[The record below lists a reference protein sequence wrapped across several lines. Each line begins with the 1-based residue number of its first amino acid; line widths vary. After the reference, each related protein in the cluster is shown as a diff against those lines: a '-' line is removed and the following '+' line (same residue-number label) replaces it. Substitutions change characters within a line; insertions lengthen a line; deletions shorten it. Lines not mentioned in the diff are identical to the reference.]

1 MKGWQFWVDR
11 GGTFTDVVAQRPD
24 GRLLTRKLLSDNPSR
39 YADAAV
45 AGIRELLT
53 EAGDASTGRAAQQ
66 DPGHQNGLPVE
77 SVRMGTTVATN
88 ALLERKGERTLLV
101 VTRGFRDAL
110 RIAYQNRPR
119 IFAREIELPEL
130 LHERVIEVDERI
142 AADGTVLRAP
152 DLDALAGPLQEAY
165 DAGIRAV
172 AVVCMHSHLH
182 PAHEQA
188 VGELAART
196 GFPQISLSSEVSP
209 LMKLVPRGDTAV
221 VDAYLSPVL
230 RRYVQHVADELHGVR
245 LMFMQS
251 NGGLAEAGQF
261 RGKDAI
267 LSGPAG
273 GIVGMARMSQ
283 LAGFDR
289 VIGFDMGGTS
299 TDVSHF
305 AGEYERVF
313 TTQIAGVRLRA
324 PMLDIHTVAAGGGSV
339 LHFDGSRYRVGPDSA
354 GADPGPACYRGGGP
368 LTVTDANVALGRIQ
382 PAHFPRVFGPD
393 GDQSLDDALV
403 RDRFTALAD
412 EIRER
417 TGDDRTPEQVAEGY
431 LQIAVANI
439 ANAVKRISVQKGH
452 DVTRYALTTFG
463 GAGGQHA
470 CMVAD
475 SLGIRTVLVP
485 PMAGVLSALGIG
497 LADTTAMREQSVE
510 APLEGS
516 AMPGILKTADGL
528 EGAARAELLAEDV
541 PEDRIRVTRRAQLRY
556 DGTDTALTVELTEPD
571 AMTRT
576 FEDRHRATYSF
587 TLDRPVVVEALSV
600 EATGLTEPP
609 DLSALVTPHSTPGT
623 PETVRLHTGGIWR
636 DVPLRRREELP
647 PGDTVTGPAIITEA
661 SSTTVVDDGWQ
672 AAMTDDGHLV
682 MERVAVTES
691 SDLGTE
697 VDPVLLEV
705 FNNLFMAIAEQ
716 MGARLESTAQS
727 VNIKERLD
735 FSCALFDP
743 DGNLVA
749 NAPHIPVHLGSMGTS
764 VKEVIRRRGDSMRPG
779 DTYAVNDPY
788 HGGTHLPDVTVIT
801 PVFDTEGDG
810 AEGRD
815 DSESDGPQGGA
826 DGGRILFYVASRG
839 HHAEIGGIAP
849 GSMPA
854 NSRTIEEE
862 GILFDNWLLVEG
874 GRLREAE
881 TRSLLT
887 EAPYPSRNPTTN
899 LADLRAQIAANQKGV
914 DEVARMIGHFGL
926 DVVQAYMKHV
936 QDNAEEAVRRV
947 IDTLEDGEFAYET
960 DSGAV
965 IRVHV
970 SVDREKRSAKVD
982 FTGTSP
988 QLATNF
994 NAPFAVV
1001 NAAVLYVFRT
1011 LVADD
1016 IPLNDG
1022 CLRPLDIVVPPG
1034 SMLAPEPPAAV
1045 VAGNVETS
1053 QAITGALYGALRVQA
1068 EGSGTMN
1075 NVTFGNERY
1084 QYYETVASGSGAGDG
1099 FPGAPVVQTHMTNSR
1114 LTDPE
1119 VLEWRLPVQLDEFA
1133 VRSGSGGAGRWRG
1146 GDGAVR
1152 RIRFHEPMT
1161 VSTLSQHRR
1170 VPPYGMAGG
1179 EPGTL
1184 GANRVERADG
1194 TVTELA
1200 GSDAAEVG
1208 PGDVLVIETPGG
1220 GGYGPPPPGTTEAGS
1235 TAEPGSTG
1243 QAGSTEA
1250 RDTTEAGEENDDL
1263 RAH

>member
-1 MKGWQFWVDR
+1 MTGWQFWVDR
-11 GGTFTDVVAQRPD
+11 GGTFTDIVARRPD
-24 GRLLTRKLLSDNPSR
+24 GRLLTHKVLSDNPAR
-39 YADAAV
+39 PHPEPGPDTAPATRGDAPGIQGAGHRPTPDAAV
-45 AGIRELLT
+45 TGIRALL
-53 EAGDASTGRAAQQ
+53 GDS
-66 DPGHQNGLPVE
+66 PEPVE
-77 SVRMGTTVATN
+77 AVRMGTTVATN
-88 ALLERKGERTLLV
+88 ALLERTGEPTLLII
-101 VTRGFRDAL
+101 TRGFRDAL

-119 IFAREIELPEL
+119 IFARRIELPEVL
-130 LHERVIEVDERI
+130 YTRVIEADERI

-152 DLDALAGPLQEAY
+152 DLDALAPALQEAY
-165 DAGIRAV
+165 DDGIRAV
-172 AVVCMHSHLH
+172 AVVCLHSHLH
-182 PAHEQA
+182 PAHERA
-188 VGELAART
+188 IGELAART

-221 VDAYLSPVL
+221 ADAYLSPVL
-230 RRYVQHVADELHGVR
+230 HRHVRQVADELRGVR

-251 NGGLAEAGQF
+251 NGGLTEAGQF

-283 LAGFDR
+283 RAGFDR

-305 AGEYERVF
+305 AGAYERVF
-313 TTQIAGVRLRA
+313 DTQVAGVRLRA

-354 GADPGPACYRGGGP
+354 GATPGPACYRAGGP
-368 LTVTDANVALGRIQ
+368 LTVTDANVMLGRIQ
-382 PAHFPRVFGPD
+382 PAHFPAVFGPD
-393 GDQSLDDALV
+393 GDQRLDAGLV
-403 RDRFTALAD
+403 TDRFTALAR
-412 EIRER
+412 EIHRA

-431 LQIAVANI
+431 LDIAVANI
-439 ANAVKRISVQKGH
+439 ANAIKRISVQQGH

-470 CMVAD
+470 CRVAE

-510 APLEGS
+510 APLEPA
-516 AMPGILKTADGL
+516 AMPGIRAAAADL
-528 EGAARAELLAEDV
+528 EAAARAELAAEDI
-541 PEDRIRVTRRAQLRY
+541 PEDRVRVTHRAQLRY
-556 DGTDTALTVELTEPD
+556 DGTDTALTVELAEPD
-571 AMTRT
+571 AMRGA
-576 FEDRHRATYSF
+576 FEQRHRATYSF
-587 TLDRPVVVEALSV
+587 TLDRPIVVEALSV
-600 EATGLTEPP
+600 EATGITPPP
-609 DLSALVTPHSTPGT
+609 DLTALAPYEGRPAA
-623 PETVRLHTGGIWR
+623 PETVRLHTGGAWR
-636 DVPLRRREELP
+636 DVPLHRREALP
-647 PGDTVTGPAIITEA
+647 PGETVTGPAIITEA
-661 SSTTVVDDGWQ
+661 GATTVVDDGWR
-672 AAMTDDGHLV
+672 AAATDDGHLL
-682 MERVAVTES
+682 MERTAVTRGS
-691 SDLGTE
+691 RPSTE
-697 VDPVLLEV
+697 ADPVLLEV
-705 FNNLFMAIAEQ
+705 FNNLFMSIAEQ

-801 PVFDTEGDG
+801 PVFDTETPGTG
-810 AEGRD
+810 APAAPETRR
-815 DSESDGPQGGA
+815 P
-826 DGGRILFYVASRG
+826 RLLFYVASRG

-854 NSRTIEEE
+854 HSRTIEEE
-862 GILFDNWLLVEG
+862 GVLFDNWPLAEG
-874 GRLREAE
+874 GRFREEE
-881 TRSLLT
+881 TRRLLT
-887 EAPYPSRNPTTN
+887 EARHPSRNPRTN

-914 DEVARMIGHFGL
+914 DEVRRMIGEFGL
-926 DVVQAYMKHV
+926 DVVQAYMRHV

-947 IDTLEDGEFAYET
+947 IDVLDDGEYAYET
-960 DSGAV
+960 DAGAV
-965 IRVHV
+965 IHVRVRV
-970 SVDREKRSAKVD
+970 ERAERRAIID
-982 FTGTSP
+982 FTGTSG
-988 QLATNF
+988 QLPTNF

-1034 SMLAPEPPAAV
+1034 SLLAPKPPAAV

-1053 QAITGALYGALRVQA
+1053 QAITGALYAALGVQA

-1075 NVTFGNERY
+1075 NVTFGNERH

-1099 FPGAPVVQTHMTNSR
+1099 FPGADVVQTHMTNSR

-1119 VLEWRLPVQLDEFA
+1119 ILEWRLPVRLEEFA
-1133 VRSGSGGAGRWRG
+1133 VRHGSGGAGTWRG

-1152 RIRFHEPMT
+1152 RIRFLEPMT

-1179 EPGTL
+1179 APGAL
-1184 GANRVERADG
+1184 GTNRVERADG
-1194 TVTELA
+1194 GVTDLG
-1200 GSDAAEVG
+1200 GSGSTEVG
-1208 PGDVLVIETPGG
+1208 PGDVLVIKTPGG
-1220 GGYGPPPPGTTEAGS
+1220 GGYGRPSP
-1235 TAEPGSTG
+1235 EPQ
-1243 QAGSTEA
+1243 QAGEV
-1250 RDTTEAGEENDDL
+1250 NDGP
-1263 RAH
+1263 RAS

>member
-1 MKGWQFWVDR
+1 MTGWQFWVDR
-11 GGTFTDVVAQRPD
+11 GGTFTDIVARRPD
-24 GRLLTRKLLSDNPSR
+24 GRLLTHKLLSDNPAR

-45 AGIRELLT
+45 AGVRELLGGSQ
-53 EAGDASTGRAAQQ
+53 E
-66 DPGHQNGLPVE
+66 PVE
-77 SVRMGTTVATN
+77 AVRMGTTVATN

-119 IFAREIELPEL
+119 IFARRIELPEL
-130 LHERVIEVDERI
+130 LHERVVEVDERL

-152 DLDALAGPLQEAY
+152 DLDALEGPLRDAY
-165 DAGIRAV
+165 DDGIRAV
-172 AVVCMHSHLH
+172 AVVCLHSHLH
-182 PAHEQA
+182 PSHERA
-188 VGELAART
+188 IGELAARI

-230 RRYVQHVADELHGVR
+230 RRYVRHIAEELHGVR

-251 NGGLAEAGQF
+251 NGGLTEAGQF

-273 GIVGMARMSQ
+273 GIVGMVRMSQ
-283 LAGFDR
+283 RAGHDR

-305 AGEYERVF
+305 AGAYERVF

-354 GADPGPACYRGGGP
+354 GADPGPACYRAGGP
-368 LTVTDANVALGRIQ
+368 LTVTDANVMLGRIQ
-382 PAHFPRVFGPD
+382 PAHFPAVFGPG
-393 GDQSLDDALV
+393 GDQPLDAALV
-403 RDRFTALAD
+403 RDRFTALA
-412 EIRER
+412 REVHEH

-431 LQIAVANI
+431 LRIAVANI

-470 CMVAD
+470 CRVAD

-497 LADTTAMREQSVE
+497 LADTTAMREHSVE
-510 APLEGS
+510 APLEAAS
-516 AMPGILKTADGL
+516 MPGIRKTADDL
-528 EGAARAELLAEDV
+528 EAAARAELVAEDV

-556 DGTDTALTVELTEPD
+556 DGTDTTLTVELAEPD
-571 AMTRT
+571 AMRHT
-576 FEDRHRATYSF
+576 FEERHRATYSF

-600 EATGLTEPP
+600 EATGITTPP
-609 DLSALVTPHSTPGT
+609 DLSALAPYEGRAQAPG
-623 PETVRLHTGGIWR
+623 TVRLHTGGAWR
-636 DVPLRRREELP
+636 DVPLHRREALP
-647 PGDTVTGPAIITEA
+647 PGETVTGPAIITEA
-661 SSTTVVDDGWQ
+661 GATTVVDDGWR
-672 AAMTDDGHLV
+672 AAATDDGHLL
-682 MERVAVTES
+682 MERTAITQSSDVDTES
-691 SDLGTE
+691 
-697 VDPVLLEV
+697 DPVLLEV
-705 FNNLFMAIAEQ
+705 FNNLFMSIAEQ

-764 VKEVIRRRGDSMRPG
+764 VKEVIRRRGSAMRPG

-801 PVFDTEGDG
+801 PVFDTDV
-810 AEGRD
+810 ATDTR
-815 DSESDGPQGGA
+815 SEP
-826 DGGRILFYVASRG
+826 RILFHVASRG

-854 NSRTIEEE
+854 HSRTIEEE
-862 GILFDNWLLVEG
+862 GVLFDNWLLAEN
-874 GRLREAE
+874 GRFREEE
-881 TRSLLT
+881 TRRLLA
-887 EAPYPSRNPTTN
+887 EAPYPSRNPRTN

-914 DEVARMIGHFGL
+914 DEVRRMIDEFGL
-926 DVVQAYMKHV
+926 DVVQAYMRHV

-947 IDTLEDGEFAYET
+947 IDALDDGEYAYET

-965 IRVHV
+965 IRVRV
-970 SVDREKRSAKVD
+970 RVDRTERRATID
-982 FTGTSP
+982 FSGTSA

-994 NAPFAVV
+994 NAPSAVV

-1022 CLRPLDIVVPPG
+1022 CLRPLDIIVPSG

-1053 QAITGALYGALRVQA
+1053 QAITGALYAALGVQA

-1075 NVTFGNERY
+1075 NVTFGNERH

-1099 FPGAPVVQTHMTNSR
+1099 FPGADVVQTHMTNSR

-1119 VLEWRLPVQLDEFA
+1119 ILEWRLPVRLEEFA
-1133 VRSGSGGAGRWRG
+1133 VRRGSGGAGRWRG

-1152 RIRFHEPMT
+1152 RIRFLEPMT

-1179 EPGTL
+1179 APGAL
-1184 GANRVERADG
+1184 GANRVEHADG
-1194 TVTELA
+1194 TVTDLG
-1200 GSDAAEVG
+1200 GSGSADVG

-1220 GGYGPPPPGTTEAGS
+1220 GGYGRPSPDP
-1235 TAEPGSTG
+1235 
-1243 QAGSTEA
+1243 QQ
-1250 RDTTEAGEENDDL
+1250 AGEEIDDL
-1263 RAH
+1263 RAF

>member
-1 MKGWQFWVDR
+1 MTGWQFWVDR
-11 GGTFTDVVAQRPD
+11 GGTFTDIVARRPD
-24 GRLLTRKLLSDNPSR
+24 GRLLTHKLLSDNPAR

-45 AGIRELLT
+45 AGIRELLGAAPGVPDDT
-53 EAGDASTGRAAQQ
+53 AGAGVAVDADTA
-66 DPGHQNGLPVE
+66 DMPVDV
-77 SVRMGTTVATN
+77 VRMGTTVATN
-88 ALLERKGERTLLV
+88 ALLERKGEPTALV
-101 VTRGFRDAL
+101 ITRGFGDAL
-110 RIAYQNRPR
+110 RIAYQNRPH
-119 IFAREIELPEL
+119 IFAREIVLPEL
-130 LHERVIEVDERI
+130 LYDRVIEADERVT
-142 AADGTVLRAP
+142 AEGDVLRAP
-152 DLDALAGPLQEAY
+152 DLEQLAGPLRQAY
-165 DAGIRAV
+165 EDGIRAV
-172 AVVCMHSHLH
+172 AVVCVHSHLH
-182 PAHEQA
+182 PAHERA
-188 VGELAART
+188 IAELAVRT
-196 GFPQISLSSEVSP
+196 GFPQVSLSSEVSP

-230 RRYVQHVADELHGVR
+230 HRYVQHVADELRGVR

-251 NGGLAEAGQF
+251 NGGLTEAGQF

-273 GIVGMARMSQ
+273 GIVGMARMSHR
-283 LAGFDR
+283 AGFDR

-299 TDVSHF
+299 TDVSHY

-354 GADPGPACYRGGGP
+354 GATPGPASYRGGGP

-382 PAHFPRVFGPD
+382 PGHFPRVFGPD
-393 GDQSLDDALV
+393 GDQPLDETLV
-403 RDRFTALAD
+403 RDRFAELARD
-412 EIRER
+412 IRER

-439 ANAVKRISVQKGH
+439 AAAVKRISVQKGH

-510 APLEGS
+510 ARLEPS
-516 AMPGILKTADGL
+516 AMPRVLKTADDL
-528 EGAARAELLAEDV
+528 EAAARAELLAEDV

-556 DGTDTALTVELTEPD
+556 DGTDTTLTVELTEPD
-571 AMTRT
+571 RMIRV
-576 FEDRHRATYSF
+576 FEERHRTTYSF

-600 EATGLTEPP
+600 EATGLTEQP
-609 DLSALVTPHSTPGT
+609 DLSVLAGDTRRGT
-623 PETVRLHTGGIWR
+623 PRTVSLHTGGTWR
-636 DVPLRRREELP
+636 DVLLHRREELP
-647 PGDTVTGPAIITEA
+647 PGETVAGPAIITEA
-661 SSTTVVDDGWQ
+661 SATTVVDDGWQ
-672 AAMTDDGHLV
+672 AAMTGEGHLV
-682 MERVAVTES
+682 MERVAVPEGSAASTEA
-691 SDLGTE
+691 
-697 VDPVLLEV
+697 DPVLLEV
-705 FNNLFMAIAEQ
+705 FNNLFMSIAEQ

-764 VKEVIRRRGDSMRPG
+764 VKEVIQRRGSTMRPG

-801 PVFDTEGDG
+801 PVFDAPGE
-810 AEGRD
+810 
-815 DSESDGPQGGA
+815 
-826 DGGRILFYVASRG
+826 RILFYVASRG

-874 GRLREAE
+874 GRFREPE
-881 TRSLLT
+881 TLSLLT
-887 EAPYPSRNPTTN
+887 DAPYPSRNPATN

-914 DEVARMIGHFGL
+914 DEVARMIENFGL
-926 DVVQAYMKHV
+926 DVVQAYMRHV

-947 IDTLEDGEFAYET
+947 IDALEEGEFAYPT

-965 IRVHV
+965 IRVRV
-970 SVDREKRSAKVD
+970 SVDREARSATID

-1011 LVADD
+1011 LVAED

-1022 CLRPLDIVVPPG
+1022 CLRPLHIVVPPG
-1034 SMLAPEPPAAV
+1034 SLLAPEPPAAV

-1053 QAITGALYGALRVQA
+1053 QAITGALYGALGVQA

-1075 NVTFGNERY
+1075 NVTFGNDRH

-1099 FPGAPVVQTHMTNSR
+1099 FDGASVVQTHMTNSR

-1119 VLEWRLPVQLDEFA
+1119 VLEWRLPVLLEEFA
-1133 VRSGSGGAGRWRG
+1133 VRRGSGGTGAWRG

-1152 RIRFHEPMT
+1152 RIRFREQMT
-1161 VSTLSQHRR
+1161 VSTLSQHRK
-1170 VPPYGMAGG
+1170 VAPYGMAGG
-1179 EPGTL
+1179 SPGAL

-1194 TVTELA
+1194 SVQALD
-1200 GSDAAEVG
+1200 GSDFADAG

-1220 GGYGPPPPGTTEAGS
+1220 GGYGPAPRAGS
-1235 TAEPGSTG
+1235 ETSGTSATNATPETSETPEATDPGVAS
-1243 QAGSTEA
+1243 
-1250 RDTTEAGEENDDL
+1250 DDL
-1263 RAH
+1263 QAF

>member
-1 MKGWQFWVDR
+1 MTGWQFWVDR
-11 GGTFTDVVAQRPD
+11 GGTFTDIVARRPD
-24 GRLLTRKLLSDNPSR
+24 GRLLTHKLLSENPAR
-39 YADAAV
+39 YSDAAV
-45 AGIRELLT
+45 AGVRELL
-53 EAGDASTGRAAQQ
+53 DSSQ
-66 DPGHQNGLPVE
+66 DPIE
-77 SVRMGTTVATN
+77 AVRMGTTVATN

-110 RIAYQNRPR
+110 RIAYQNRPH
-119 IFAREIELPEL
+119 IFARRIDLPEL
-130 LHERVIEVDERI
+130 LHERVVEVDERI

-152 DLDALAGPLQEAY
+152 DLDALLDPLQEAY
-165 DAGIRAV
+165 DDGIRAV

-188 VGELAART
+188 VGELAARV

-230 RRYVQHVADELHGVR
+230 RRYVQHVADELQGVR

-299 TDVSHF
+299 TDVSHY

-324 PMLDIHTVAAGGGSV
+324 PMLDIHTVAAGGGSI

-368 LTVTDANVALGRIQ
+368 LAVTDANVMLGRIQ

-393 GDQSLDDALV
+393 GDQPLDAALV
-403 RDRFTALAD
+403 RDRFTALAR
-412 EIRER
+412 EIRTR

-470 CMVAD
+470 CKVAD

-497 LADTTAMREQSVE
+497 LADTTAMREQSAE
-510 APLEGS
+510 APLEPAS
-516 AMPGILKTADGL
+516 MPAVLKTADDL
-528 EGAARAELLAEDV
+528 EAAARAELLAEDV
-541 PEDRIRVTRRAQLRY
+541 PEDRIQVTRRAQLRY
-556 DGTDTALTVELTEPD
+556 DGTDSTLTVELTDPD
-571 AMTRT
+571 TMRHT
-576 FEDRHRATYSF
+576 FEERHRATYSF
-587 TLDRPVVVEALSV
+587 TLDRPIVVEALSV
-600 EATGLTEPP
+600 EATGITEPP
-609 DLSALVTPHSTPGT
+609 DLSVLAPYRAAPAGGPST
-623 PETVRLHTGGIWR
+623 PETVRLHTGGAWR
-636 DVPLRRREELP
+636 DVPLHRREDLP
-647 PGDTVTGPAIITEA
+647 PGETVTGPAIITEA
-661 SSTTVVDDGWQ
+661 SATTVVDDGWQ
-672 AAMTDDGHLV
+672 AVARDDGHLV
-682 MERVAVTES
+682 MERAAITES
-691 SDLGTE
+691 SDLDTKA
-697 VDPVLLEV
+697 DPVLLEV
-705 FNNLFMAIAEQ
+705 FNNLFMSIAEQ

-764 VKEVIRRRGDSMRPG
+764 VKEVIRRRGTSMRPG

-801 PVFDTEGDG
+801 PVFGTQGD
-810 AEGRD
+810 
-815 DSESDGPQGGA
+815 
-826 DGGRILFYVASRG
+826 RILFYVASRG

-854 NSRTIEEE
+854 GSRTIDEE
-862 GILFDNWLLVEG
+862 GILFDNWLLAEN
-874 GRLREAE
+874 GRFREEE
-881 TRSLLT
+881 TLGLLT
-887 EAPYPSRNPTTN
+887 EAPYPSRNPKTN

-914 DEVARMIGHFGL
+914 DEVARMIENFGL

-947 IDTLEDGEFAYET
+947 VDALDDGEYAYET

-965 IRVHV
+965 IRVRV
-970 SVDREKRSAKVD
+970 RVDRENRRATVD

-988 QLATNF
+988 QLASNF

-1053 QAITGALYGALRVQA
+1053 QAITGALYAALGVQA

-1075 NVTFGNERY
+1075 NVTFGNERH
-1084 QYYETVASGSGAGDG
+1084 QYYETVASGSGAGEG

-1133 VRSGSGGAGRWRG
+1133 VRYGSGGPGRWRG

-1179 EPGTL
+1179 EPGAL
-1184 GANRVERADG
+1184 GANRVEHADG
-1194 TVTELA
+1194 TVTALG
-1200 GSDAAEVG
+1200 GSDSADVG

-1220 GGYGPPPPGTTEAGS
+1220 GGYGPPSSHP
-1235 TAEPGSTG
+1235 
-1243 QAGSTEA
+1243 QQ
-1250 RDTTEAGEENDDL
+1250 AGEEIDDL
-1263 RAH
+1263 RAF

>member
-1 MKGWQFWVDR
+1 MTGWQFWVDR
-11 GGTFTDVVAQRPD
+11 GGTFTDIVARRPD
-24 GRLLTRKLLSDNPSR
+24 GRLLTHKLLSDNPAR
-39 YADAAV
+39 YSDAAV
-45 AGIRELLT
+45 AGVRTLL
-53 EAGDASTGRAAQQ
+53 AGAD
-66 DPGHQNGLPVE
+66 DPVE
-77 SVRMGTTVATN
+77 AVRMGTTVATN

-101 VTRGFRDAL
+101 ITRGFRDAL
-110 RIAYQNRPR
+110 RIAYQNRPS
-119 IFAREIELPEL
+119 IFARRIELPEL
-130 LHERVIEVDERI
+130 LYERVVEIDERI
-142 AADGTVLRAP
+142 APDGTVLRAP
-152 DLDALAGPLQEAY
+152 DLDALAGPLREAY
-165 DAGIRAV
+165 DDGIRAV

-188 VGELAART
+188 VGQLAART

-230 RRYVQHVADELHGVR
+230 RRYVQHVADELDGVR

-368 LTVTDANVALGRIQ
+368 LAVTDANVMLGRIQ

-393 GDQSLDDALV
+393 GDQPLDDALV
-403 RDRFTALAD
+403 RERFTSLAR
-412 EIRER
+412 EIRE
-417 TGDDRTPEQVAEGY
+417 TAGDDRTPEQVAEGY
-431 LQIAVANI
+431 LHIAVANI

-510 APLEGS
+510 APLEPA
-516 AMPGILKTADGL
+516 AMPGVLKTADDL
-528 EGAARAELLAEDV
+528 QAAARGELLAEDV
-541 PEDRIRVTRRAQLRY
+541 PEDRIQVTRRAQLRY
-556 DGTDTALTVELTEPD
+556 DGTDTTLTVELTDPD
-571 AMTRT
+571 TMRQA
-576 FEDRHRATYSF
+576 FEERHRATYSF
-587 TLDRPVVVEALSV
+587 TLDRPIVVEALSV
-600 EATGLTEPP
+600 EATGITEPP
-609 DLSALVTPHSTPGT
+609 DLSALAPYEGT
-623 PETVRLHTGGIWR
+623 PEGHTAARETVRLHTGGAWR
-636 DVPLRRREELP
+636 DVPLHRREDLP
-647 PGDTVTGPAIITEA
+647 PGERVTGPAIITEA
-661 SSTTVVDDGWQ
+661 SATTVVDAGWQ
-672 AAMTDDGHLV
+672 AATTDDGHLV
-682 MERVAVTES
+682 MERVAITES

-697 VDPVLLEV
+697 ADPVLLEV
-705 FNNLFMAIAEQ
+705 FNNLFMSIAEQ

-764 VKEVIRRRGDSMRPG
+764 VKEVIRRRGSGMRPG

-801 PVFDTEGDG
+801 PVFDAQNT
-810 AEGRD
+810 RRT
-815 DSESDGPQGGA
+815 ESD
-826 DGGRILFYVASRG
+826 RKILFYVASRG
-839 HHAEIGGIAP
+839 HHAEIGGIQP

-854 NSRTIEEE
+854 DSRTIEEE
-862 GILFDNWLLVEG
+862 GILFDNWLLAEN
-874 GRLREAE
+874 GRFREEE
-881 TRSLLT
+881 TFRLLT
-887 EAPYPSRNPTTN
+887 EAPHPSRNPKTN

-914 DEVARMIGHFGL
+914 DEVGRMIENFGL
-926 DVVQAYMKHV
+926 DVVQAYMKYV
-936 QDNAEEAVRRV
+936 QDNAEGAVRRV
-947 IDTLEDGEFAYET
+947 IDALDDGEYAYET
-960 DSGAV
+960 DSGSI
-965 IRVHV
+965 IRVRV
-970 SVDREKRSAKVD
+970 RVDRDNRSATID
-982 FTGTSP
+982 FTGTSA
-988 QLATNF
+988 QLASNF
-994 NAPFAVV
+994 NAPFSVV

-1022 CLRPLDIVVPPG
+1022 CLRPLRIIVPSG
-1034 SMLAPEPPAAV
+1034 SMLSPEPPAAV

-1053 QAITGALYGALRVQA
+1053 QAITGALYAALGVQA

-1075 NVTFGNERY
+1075 NVTFGNDRH

-1119 VLEWRLPVQLDEFA
+1119 VLEWRLPVRLEEFA
-1133 VRSGSGGAGRWRG
+1133 VRRGSGGDGRWRG
-1146 GDGAVR
+1146 GDGALR
-1152 RIRFHEPMT
+1152 RIRFLEPMT

-1170 VPPYGMAGG
+1170 VSPYGMAGG
-1179 EPGTL
+1179 APGAL
-1184 GANRVERADG
+1184 GANRVEHADG
-1194 TVTELA
+1194 RVTELG
-1200 GSDAAEVG
+1200 GSDAADVG

-1220 GGYGPPPPGTTEAGS
+1220 GGYGPPSSHPH
-1235 TAEPGSTG
+1235 
-1243 QAGSTEA
+1243 Q
-1250 RDTTEAGEENDDL
+1250 AGEEIDDL
-1263 RAH
+1263 RAF

>member
-1 MKGWQFWVDR
+1 MTGWQFWVDR
-11 GGTFTDVVAQRPD
+11 GGTFTDIVARRPD
-24 GRLLTRKLLSDNPSR
+24 GRLLTHKLLSDNPAR

-45 AGIRELLT
+45 AGVRALL
-53 EAGDASTGRAAQQ
+53 GDSQ
-66 DPGHQNGLPVE
+66 DPVE
-77 SVRMGTTVATN
+77 AVRMGTTVATN

-119 IFAREIELPEL
+119 IFARRIELPEL
-130 LHERVIEVDERI
+130 LHERVVEVDERL

-152 DLDALAGPLQEAY
+152 DLDALAGPLREAY
-165 DAGIRAV
+165 DDGIRAV
-172 AVVCMHSHLH
+172 AVVCLHSHAH
-182 PAHEQA
+182 PGHERA
-188 VGELAART
+188 VGELAARI

-230 RRYVQHVADELHGVR
+230 RRYVRHVADELRGVR

-251 NGGLAEAGQF
+251 NGGLTEAGQF

-283 LAGFDR
+283 RAGFDR

-305 AGEYERVF
+305 AGAYERVF

-354 GADPGPACYRGGGP
+354 GADPGPACYRAGGP
-368 LTVTDANVALGRIQ
+368 LTVTDANVMLGRIQ
-382 PAHFPRVFGPD
+382 PTHFPAVFGPD
-393 GDQSLDDALV
+393 GDQPLDAALV
-403 RDRFTALAD
+403 RDRFTALAR
-412 EIRER
+412 EIHDR

-470 CMVAD
+470 CRVAD

-497 LADTTAMREQSVE
+497 LADTTAMREHSVE
-510 APLEGS
+510 APLEAA
-516 AMPGILKTADGL
+516 AMPGIHKTAEEL
-528 EGAARAELLAEDV
+528 EAAARAELLAEDV
-541 PEDRIRVTRRAQLRY
+541 PEDRIQVTHRAQLRY
-556 DGTDTALTVELTEPD
+556 DGTDTTLTVELAGPD
-571 AMTRT
+571 AMRHV
-576 FEDRHRATYSF
+576 FEERHRATYSF

-600 EATGLTEPP
+600 EATGVTAPP
-609 DLSALVTPHSTPGT
+609 DLSALAPYEGRSRAPGT
-623 PETVRLHTGGIWR
+623 ARLHTGGAWR
-636 DVPLRRREELP
+636 DVPLHRRETLA
-647 PGDTVTGPAIITEA
+647 PGETVTGPAIVTEA
-661 SSTTVVDDGWQ
+661 GSTTVVDDGWR
-672 AAMTDDGHLV
+672 AAATDDGHLL
-682 MERVAVTES
+682 MERTAITQSSGLDTE
-691 SDLGTE
+691 T
-697 VDPVLLEV
+697 DPVLLEV
-705 FNNLFMAIAEQ
+705 FNNLFMSIAEQ

-764 VKEVIRRRGDSMRPG
+764 VKEVIRRRGSAMRPG

-801 PVFDTEGDG
+801 PVFDTD
-810 AEGRD
+810 RLTD
-815 DSESDGPQGGA
+815 TQSEP
-826 DGGRILFYVASRG
+826 RLLFHVASRG

-854 NSRTIEEE
+854 HSRTIEEE
-862 GILFDNWLLVEG
+862 GVLFDDWLLTEN
-874 GRLREAE
+874 GRFREEE
-881 TRSLLT
+881 TRRLLT
-887 EAPYPSRNPTTN
+887 EAPYPSRNPQTN
-899 LADLRAQIAANQKGV
+899 LADLRAQIAANRKGV
-914 DEVARMIGHFGL
+914 DEVRRMIGEFGL
-926 DVVQAYMKHV
+926 DVVQAYMRHV
-936 QDNAEEAVRRV
+936 QDNAAESVRRV
-947 IDTLEDGEFAYET
+947 IDALDDGEYAYET

-965 IRVHV
+965 VRVRV
-970 SVDREKRSAKVD
+970 RVDRTRRRVAID
-982 FTGTSP
+982 FTGTSA
-988 QLATNF
+988 QLGTNF
-994 NAPFAVV
+994 NAPLAVV

-1022 CLRPLDIVVPPG
+1022 CLRPLDIIVPPG

-1053 QAITGALYGALRVQA
+1053 QAITGALYAALGVQA

-1075 NVTFGNERY
+1075 NVTFGNERH

-1099 FPGAPVVQTHMTNSR
+1099 FPGADVVQTHMTNSR

-1119 VLEWRLPVQLDEFA
+1119 ILEWRLPVRLEEFA
-1133 VRSGSGGAGRWRG
+1133 VRRGSGGAGCWRG

-1152 RIRFHEPMT
+1152 RLRFLEPMT

-1179 EPGTL
+1179 APGAL

-1194 TVTELA
+1194 TVIELGA
-1200 GSDAAEVG
+1200 SGSADVG
-1208 PGDVLVIETPGG
+1208 PDDVLVIETPGG
-1220 GGYGPPPPGTTEAGS
+1220 GGYGRPSP
-1235 TAEPGSTG
+1235 EPH
-1243 QAGSTEA
+1243 Q
-1250 RDTTEAGEENDDL
+1250 AGEETDDL
-1263 RAH
+1263 RAF

>member
-1 MKGWQFWVDR
+1 MTGWQFWIDR
-11 GGTFTDVVAQRPD
+11 GGTFTDVVARHPD
-24 GRLLTRKLLSDNPSR
+24 GRLLTHKLLSDNPAR
-39 YADAAV
+39 YRDPSVAAI
-45 AGIRELLT
+45 GELLDS
-53 EAGDASTGRAAQQ
+53 EGES
-66 DPGHQNGLPVE
+66 GHPRVD

-88 ALLERKGERTLLV
+88 ALLERKGERTALV

-119 IFAREIELPEL
+119 IFARRIELPEL
-130 LHERVIEVDERI
+130 LHERVIEADER
-142 AADGTVLRAP
+142 
-152 DLDALAGPLQEAY
+152 LDAHGAVLTPLDTDALEVSLRQAY
-165 DAGIRAV
+165 EDGIRAL
-172 AVVCMHSHLH
+172 AVVCMHSHLY
-182 PAHEQA
+182 PDHERRIGA
-188 VGELAART
+188 LAARI

-209 LMKLVPRGDTAV
+209 LMKLVPRGDTTV

-230 RRYVQHVADELHGVR
+230 RRYVQQVADQLAGVR

-251 NGGLAEAGQF
+251 NGGLTEAGQF

-273 GIVGMARMSQ
+273 GIVGMARVSR

-299 TDVSHF
+299 TDVSHY

-382 PAHFPRVFGPD
+382 PAHFPAVFGPD
-393 GDQSLDDALV
+393 GDQPLDHSLV
-403 RDRFTALAD
+403 RDRFATLAR
-412 EIRER
+412 EIRDR

-470 CMVAD
+470 CRVAD

-510 APLEGS
+510 APLEPS
-516 AMPGILKTADGL
+516 AMPHVHKTADDL
-528 EGAARAELLAEDV
+528 EGAARTELLAEDV

-556 DGTDTALTVELTEPD
+556 DGTDTTLTVELTDPD
-571 AMTRT
+571 TMRAA
-576 FEDRHRATYSF
+576 FEKRHRATYSF
-587 TLDRPVVVEALSV
+587 TLDRPLVVEALSV
-600 EATGLTEPP
+600 EATGLTAPP
-609 DLSALVTPHSTPGT
+609 DLSALVPRSATPAAS
-623 PETVRLHTGGIWR
+623 ETVSLHTGGTWR
-636 DVPLRRREELP
+636 DVPLHRRDALP
-647 PGDTVTGPAIITEA
+647 PGESVTGPAIIAE
-661 SSTTVVDDGWQ
+661 SGSTTVVDDGWR
-672 AAMTDDGHLV
+672 AAVTDDGHLI
-682 MERVAVTES
+682 MERAAVTES
-691 SDLGTE
+691 SDIGTAA
-697 VDPVLLEV
+697 DPVLLEV
-705 FNNLFMAIAEQ
+705 FNNLFMSIAEQ
-716 MGARLESTAQS
+716 MGARLESTSQS

-743 DGNLVA
+743 DGSLVA

-764 VKEVIRRRGDSMRPG
+764 VKEVIRRRGTRMRPG
-779 DTYAVNDPY
+779 DSYAVNDPY

-801 PVFDTEGDG
+801 PVFDTE
-810 AEGRD
+810 
-815 DSESDGPQGGA
+815 SE
-826 DGGRILFYVASRG
+826 RILFYVASRG

-854 NSRTIEEE
+854 GSRTIEEE

-874 GRLREAE
+874 GRFRETE
-881 TRSLLT
+881 TLGLLT
-887 EAPYPSRNPTTN
+887 GGPYPSRNPRTN

-914 DEVARMIGHFGL
+914 DEVARMIDHFGL

-947 IDTLEDGEFAYET
+947 VDALQDGEFAYET

-965 IRVHV
+965 IRVRV
-970 SVDREKRSAKVD
+970 TVDREQRGATVD

-994 NAPFAVV
+994 NAPYAVV

-1011 LVADD
+1011 LVDDD

-1022 CLRPLDIVVPPG
+1022 CLRPLRIVVPPG
-1034 SMLAPEPPAAV
+1034 SFLAPEPPAAV

-1053 QAITGALYGALRVQA
+1053 QAITGALYAALGVQA

-1075 NVTFGNERY
+1075 NVTFGNESH

-1099 FPGAPVVQTHMTNSR
+1099 FHGAPVVQTHMTNSR

-1119 VLEWRLPVQLDEFA
+1119 VLEWRMPVLLEEFT
-1133 VRSGSGGAGRWRG
+1133 VRRGSGGPGRWSG

-1152 RIRFHEPMT
+1152 RLRFLEPMT

-1179 EPGTL
+1179 GSGAL
-1184 GANRVERADG
+1184 GANSVEHPDG
-1194 TVTELA
+1194 TVDRLA
-1200 GSDAAEVG
+1200 GSDSADVL

-1220 GGYGPPPPGTTEAGS
+1220 GGYGPPPPAGNDHS
-1235 TAEPGSTG
+1235 DS
-1243 QAGSTEA
+1243 S
-1250 RDTTEAGEENDDL
+1250 EAGEETHDL
-1263 RAH
+1263 RAF

>member
-1 MKGWQFWVDR
+1 MTGWQFWVDR
-11 GGTFTDVVAQRPD
+11 GGTFTDIVARRPD
-24 GRLLTRKLLSDNPSR
+24 GRLLTHKLLSDNPSR

-45 AGIRELLT
+45 AGIRELLGET
-53 EAGDASTGRAAQQ
+53 
-66 DPGHQNGLPVE
+66 PGAPVDT
-77 SVRMGTTVATN
+77 VRMGTTVATN
-88 ALLERKGERTLLV
+88 ALLERKGEPTALV
-101 VTRGFRDAL
+101 ITRGFGDAL

-119 IFAREIELPEL
+119 IFAREIILPEL
-130 LHERVIEVDERI
+130 LYDRVIEADERVT
-142 AADGTVLRAP
+142 AEGEVLRAP
-152 DLDALAGPLQEAY
+152 DLEQLAGPLRKAY
-165 DAGIRAV
+165 EDGIRAV
-172 AVVCMHSHLH
+172 AVVCMHSHLY

-188 VGELAART
+188 IADLVVRT
-196 GFPQISLSSEVSP
+196 GFPQVSLSSEVSP

-230 RRYVQHVADELHGVR
+230 HRYVRHVADELDGVR

-251 NGGLAEAGQF
+251 NGGLTEAGQF

-283 LAGFDR
+283 RAGFDR

-299 TDVSHF
+299 TDVSHY

-354 GADPGPACYRGGGP
+354 GAAPGPASYRGGGP

-382 PAHFPRVFGPD
+382 PDHFPPVFGPD
-393 GDQSLDDALV
+393 GDQPLDGALV
-403 RDRFTALAD
+403 HDRFARLARD
-412 EIRER
+412 IRER
-417 TGDDRTPEQVAEGY
+417 TGDDRTAEQVAEGY
-431 LQIAVANI
+431 LRIAVANI
-439 ANAVKRISVQKGH
+439 AAAVKRISVQKGH

-510 APLEGS
+510 APLEPS
-516 AMPGILKTADGL
+516 AMPRVLKTADDL
-528 EGAARAELLAEDV
+528 EEAARAELLAEDV
-541 PEDRIRVTRRAQLRY
+541 PGDRIRVTRRAQLRY
-556 DGTDTALTVELTEPD
+556 DGTDTTLTVELTEPD
-571 AMTRT
+571 RMIRV
-576 FEDRHRATYSF
+576 FEDRHRTTYSF

-600 EATGLTEPP
+600 EATGLTEQP
-609 DLSALVTPHSTPGT
+609 DLSVPARDGHAGGPL
-623 PETVRLHTGGIWR
+623 TVRLHTGGAWR
-636 DVPLRRREELP
+636 DVLLHRRAELP
-647 PGDTVTGPAIITEA
+647 PGESVDGPAIIAEA
-661 SSTTVVDDGWQ
+661 GATTVVDEGWR
-672 AAMTDDGHLV
+672 AATTREGHLV
-682 MERVAVTES
+682 MERVAVPEG
-691 SDLGTE
+691 SDASAAA
-697 VDPVLLEV
+697 DPVLLEV
-705 FNNLFMAIAEQ
+705 FNNLFMSIAEQ
-716 MGARLESTAQS
+716 MGARLESTSQS

-735 FSCALFDP
+735 FSCAVFDP

-764 VKEVIRRRGDSMRPG
+764 VKEVIRRRGKSMRSG
-779 DTYAVNDPY
+779 DSYAVNDPY

-801 PVFDTEGDG
+801 PVFDTPGE
-810 AEGRD
+810 
-815 DSESDGPQGGA
+815 
-826 DGGRILFYVASRG
+826 RILFYVASRG

-862 GILFDNWLLVEG
+862 GILFDNWLLAEA
-874 GRLREAE
+874 GRFREAE
-881 TRSLLT
+881 TLSLLT
-887 EAPYPSRNPTTN
+887 DAPYPSRNPATN

-914 DEVARMIGHFGL
+914 DEVARMIENFGL
-926 DVVQAYMKHV
+926 DVVQAYMGHV

-947 IDTLEDGEFAYET
+947 VDALEEGEFAYPT

-965 IRVHV
+965 IRVRV
-970 SVDREKRSAKVD
+970 SVDRDARSATID

-1011 LVADD
+1011 LVAED

-1022 CLRPLDIVVPPG
+1022 CLRPLRIIVPPG
-1034 SMLAPEPPAAV
+1034 SLLAPEPPAAV

-1053 QAITGALYGALRVQA
+1053 QAITGALYGALGVQA

-1075 NVTFGNERY
+1075 NVTFGNDRH

-1099 FPGAPVVQTHMTNSR
+1099 FDGASVVQTHMTNSR

-1119 VLEWRLPVQLDEFA
+1119 VLEWRLPVLLEEFA
-1133 VRSGSGGAGRWRG
+1133 VRGGSGGTGRWRG

-1152 RIRFHEPMT
+1152 RIRFREPMT

-1170 VPPYGMAGG
+1170 VAPYGMAGG
-1179 EPGTL
+1179 GPGAL
-1184 GANRVERADG
+1184 GTGRVERADG
-1194 TVTELA
+1194 RVQTLE
-1200 GSDAAEVG
+1200 GSDFADAG

-1220 GGYGPPPPGTTEAGS
+1220 GGYGRAPHDSGAAGGTPEANGTPETSARSEASAPPETRTSPTATDPGEAS
-1235 TAEPGSTG
+1235 
-1243 QAGSTEA
+1243 
-1250 RDTTEAGEENDDL
+1250 DDL
-1263 RAH
+1263 QAF

>member
-1 MKGWQFWVDR
+1 MTGWHFWVDR
-11 GGTFTDVVAQRPD
+11 GGTFTDIVARRPD
-24 GRLLTRKLLSDNPSR
+24 GRLLTRKVLSDHPGPDRSGPPG
-39 YADAAV
+39 ADAAV
-45 AGIRELLT
+45 TGVRALLD
-53 EAGDASTGRAAQQ
+53 GSD
-66 DPGHQNGLPVE
+66 DPVDV
-77 SVRMGTTVATN
+77 VRMGTTVATN

-110 RIAYQNRPR
+110 RIAYQNRPY
-119 IFAREIELPEL
+119 IFARRIDLPL
-130 LHERVIEVDERI
+130 PLHERVVEVDERV

-152 DLDALAGPLQEAY
+152 DLDALEGPLRQAY
-165 DAGIRAV
+165 DDGIRAV
-172 AVVCMHSHLH
+172 AVVCLHSDRH
-182 PAHEQA
+182 PGHEQA

-196 GFPQISLSSEVSP
+196 GFPQISLSSETSP

-230 RRYVQHVADELHGVR
+230 RRYVRQVADALEGVR

-251 NGGLAEAGQF
+251 NGGLTEARQF
-261 RGKDAI
+261 RGKDAV

-354 GADPGPACYRGGGP
+354 GADPGPACYRRGGP
-368 LTVTDANVALGRIQ
+368 LAVTDANVMLGRIQ
-382 PAHFPRVFGPD
+382 PAHFPAVFGPG
-393 GDQSLDDALV
+393 GDQPLDADVV
-403 RDRFTALAD
+403 RARFTALAR
-412 EIRER
+412 EIHES

-439 ANAVKRISVQKGH
+439 AAAVKRISVQKGH
-452 DVTRYALTTFG
+452 DITRYALTTFG

-497 LADTTAMREQSVE
+497 LADTTAMRERSVE
-510 APLEGS
+510 APLEPA
-516 AMPGILKTADGL
+516 AMPRVQVIADELEETAR
-528 EGAARAELLAEDV
+528 EELRAEDV
-541 PEDRIRVTRRAQLRY
+541 PEERVAVTRRAQLRY
-556 DGTDTALTVELTEPD
+556 DGTDTTLTVGLTDPD
-571 AMTRT
+571 TMRRA

-600 EATGLTEPP
+600 EATGTTEPP
-609 DLSALVTPHSTPGT
+609 DLSALATWSGRPAAPA
-623 PETVRLHTGGIWR
+623 TVRLHTGGAWR
-636 DVPLRRREELP
+636 DVPLHRREDLP
-647 PGDTVTGPAIITEA
+647 PGEIVTGPAIIAEDG
-661 SSTTVVDDGWQ
+661 STTVVDDGWQ
-672 AAMTDDGHLV
+672 AATTDEGHLV
-682 MERVAVTES
+682 MERVAVPQGSEV
-691 SDLGTE
+691 DTE
-697 VDPVLLEV
+697 VDPVLLEI
-705 FNNLFMAIAEQ
+705 FNNLFMSIAEQ

-743 DGNLVA
+743 EGNLVA

-764 VKEVIRRRGDSMRPG
+764 VKEVIRRRGASMRPG

-801 PVFDTEGDG
+801 PVFGTPEDGTEP
-810 AEGRD
+810 EV
-815 DSESDGPQGGA
+815 
-826 DGGRILFYVASRG
+826 LFHVASRG

-862 GILFDNWLLVEG
+862 GVLFDNWLLTEN
-874 GRLREAE
+874 GRFREEETLR
-881 TRSLLT
+881 LLT
-887 EAPYPSRNPTTN
+887 GAAHPSRNPATN
-899 LADLRAQIAANQKGV
+899 LADLRAQIAANHKGV
-914 DEVARMIGHFGL
+914 EEVGRMIDTYGL
-926 DVVQAYMKHV
+926 DVVQAYMRHV

-947 IDTLEDGEFAYET
+947 VDALDDGAYAYET

-965 IRVHV
+965 IRVKV
-970 SVDREKRSAKVD
+970 RVDRAARSATID

-994 NAPFAVV
+994 NAPFSVV

-1011 LVADD
+1011 LVDDD

-1022 CLRPLDIVVPPG
+1022 CLRPLRIVVPPG
-1034 SMLAPEPPAAV
+1034 SLLAPEPPAAV

-1053 QAITGALYGALRVQA
+1053 QAVTGALYAALGVQA

-1075 NVTFGNERY
+1075 NVTFGNARH
-1084 QYYETVASGSGAGDG
+1084 QYYETVASGSGAGEGHD
-1099 FPGAPVVQTHMTNSR
+1099 GAPVVQTHMTNSR

-1119 VLEWRLPVQLDEFA
+1119 ILEWRLPVRLDEFA
-1133 VRSGSGGAGRWRG
+1133 VRRGSGGAGRWRG

-1152 RIRFHEPMT
+1152 RIRFLEPMT

-1179 EPGTL
+1179 RPGAT
-1184 GANRVERADG
+1184 GANRIERADG
-1194 TVTELA
+1194 TVTPLA
-1200 GSDAAEVG
+1200 GSDSADVG

-1220 GGYGPPPPGTTEAGS
+1220 GGYGPPPDHD
-1235 TAEPGSTG
+1235 
-1243 QAGSTEA
+1243 
-1250 RDTTEAGEENDDL
+1250 RAGEETDDL
-1263 RAH
+1263 RAF

>member
-1 MKGWQFWVDR
+1 MTGWQFWVDR
-11 GGTFTDVVAQRPD
+11 GGTFTDVVARRPD
-24 GRLLTRKLLSDNPSR
+24 GRLLTHKLLSDNPAR

-45 AGIRELLT
+45 EGVRTLLAGS
-53 EAGDASTGRAAQQ
+53 GD
-66 DPGHQNGLPVE
+66 PVD

-88 ALLERKGERTLLV
+88 ALLERTGERTLLLI
-101 VTRGFRDAL
+101 TRGFRDAL
-110 RIAYQNRPR
+110 RIAYQNRPS
-119 IFAREIELPEL
+119 IFARRIDLPEL
-130 LHERVIEVDERI
+130 LYQRVVEVDERL

-152 DLDALAGPLQEAY
+152 DLEALTGPLQEAY
-165 DAGIRAV
+165 DDGIRAV

-182 PAHEQA
+182 PAHEQS
-188 VGELAART
+188 VGELAAGI
-196 GFPQISLSSEVSP
+196 GFPQISLSSETSP

-230 RRYVQHVADELHGVR
+230 RRYVRHVADELEGVR

-251 NGGLAEAGQF
+251 NGGLTEAGQF

-305 AGEYERVF
+305 AGAYERVF
-313 TTQIAGVRLRA
+313 TSRIAGVRLRA

-354 GADPGPACYRGGGP
+354 GAEPGPACYRGGGP
-368 LTVTDANVALGRIQ
+368 LAVTDANVMLGRIQ
-382 PAHFPRVFGPD
+382 PAHFPQVFGPN
-393 GDQSLDDALV
+393 GDEPLDEAVV
-403 RDRFTALAD
+403 RDRFTALAGM
-412 EIRER
+412 IREQ

-439 ANAVKRISVQKGH
+439 ASAVKRISVQKGH

-510 APLEGS
+510 APLEPAS
-516 AMPGILKTADGL
+516 MPGVLGTAEDL
-528 EGAARAELLAEDV
+528 EAAARAELLAEDI
-541 PEDRIRVTRRAQLRY
+541 PEEHIQVTRRAELRY
-556 DGTDTALTVELTEPD
+556 DGTDTTLTVELTEPGT
-571 AMTRT
+571 MRHS
-576 FEDRHRATYSF
+576 FEERHRATYSF
-587 TLDRPVVVEALSV
+587 TLDRPIVVEALSV
-600 EATGLTEPP
+600 EATGITAPP
-609 DLSALVTPHSTPGT
+609 DLSALAPHEAASTAPGRS
-623 PETVRLHTGGIWR
+623 PAAPRTVRLHTGGAWR

-661 SSTTVVDDGWQ
+661 GSTTVVDDGWR
-672 AAMTDDGHLV
+672 AAATVEGHLV
-682 MERVAVTES
+682 LERAAITQS

-705 FNNLFMAIAEQ
+705 FNNLFMSIAEQ

-764 VKEVIRRRGDSMRPG
+764 VKEVIRRRGPRMCPG

-801 PVFDTEGDG
+801 PVFDTTPATGT
-810 AEGRD
+810 
-815 DSESDGPQGGA
+815 ESDAGSETARGTVSRTASGRVSDTASGA
-826 DGGRILFYVASRG
+826 ASDTARGTVTDPKILFYVASRG

-854 NSRTIEEE
+854 GSRTIEEE
-862 GILFDNWLLVEG
+862 GVLFDNWLLAEN
-874 GRLREAE
+874 GRFREPETLR
-881 TRSLLT
+881 LLA
-887 EAPYPSRNPTTN
+887 EAPYPSRNPKTN

-914 DEVARMIGHFGL
+914 DEVGRMIQDYGL
-926 DVVQAYMKHV
+926 DVVQAYMRHV

-947 IDTLEDGEFAYET
+947 IDALDDGEYAYET

-965 IRVHV
+965 IRVAV
-970 SVDREKRSAKVD
+970 RVDREHRAATID
-982 FTGTSP
+982 FTGTSA
-988 QLATNF
+988 QLPTNF
-994 NAPFAVV
+994 NAPFSVV

-1022 CLRPLDIVVPPG
+1022 CLRPLSIIVPPG
-1034 SMLAPEPPAAV
+1034 SLLAPEPPAAV

-1053 QAITGALYGALRVQA
+1053 QAVTGALYAALGVQA

-1075 NVTFGNERY
+1075 NVTFGNERH

-1119 VLEWRLPVQLDEFA
+1119 VLEWRLPVRLEEFT
-1133 VRSGSGGAGRWRG
+1133 VRRGSGGAGRWYG

-1152 RIRFHEPMT
+1152 RIRFLEPMT

-1170 VPPYGMAGG
+1170 VAPYGMAGG
-1179 EPGTL
+1179 EPGAL
-1184 GANRVERADG
+1184 GANRVEHADG
-1194 TVTELA
+1194 TVTELG
-1200 GSDAAEVG
+1200 GSDSADLVS
-1208 PGDVLVIETPGG
+1208 GDVLVIETPGG
-1220 GGYGPPPPGTTEAGS
+1220 GGYGPPSPDPH
-1235 TAEPGSTG
+1235 
-1243 QAGSTEA
+1243 Q
-1250 RDTTEAGEENDDL
+1250 AGEEIDDL
-1263 RAH
+1263 RAF